1 MRLRFLRGL
10 RGPRGLS
17 ASTSAEVQAAVL
29 AIQILPDVTKKLPL
43 IDLAT
48 ISASQVLPDTIRG
61 AYVFA
66 TPSVANIVLTLPT
79 ATQADFIVVR
89 NMSSTNSMTVRHA
102 TTTSQTVT
110 IPVST
115 TATLMF
121 YNGTWIKL

>member
-1 MRLRFLRGL
+1 MRLRFLRGP
-10 RGPRGLS
+10 RGPKGLS

-29 AIQILPDVTKKLPL
+29 ATQTLPDVTKKLPL

-48 ISASQVLPDTIRG
+48 VSASQVLPITTRG

-66 TPSVANIVLTLPT
+66 TPAVANIVLTLPT